1 MILIVSK
8 TNLYNKVKSLS
19 KQDFY
24 NKFKIFF
31 VEFRVDNK
39 KTLSIILI
47 ETLLDKTSLLH
58 S

>member
-8 TNLYNKVKSLS
+8 MNLYNKVKSLS

-47 ETLLDKTSLLH
+47 ETPLDKTSLLH

>member
-47 ETLLDKTSLLH
+47 EILLDKTSLLH